1 LIELIRYL
9 LGKGV
14 HVDLAVPHREKDS
27 QTITSSFDRDLFRLI
42 RIRVNERPSGLVEE
56 FSRLPLFGRLFSGL
70 LNKNWQQ
77 ATAAALDQFSQA
89 LKEQLRRSHY
99 DIAFAVDATGLYVF
113 EQSGIDAS
121 MLANI
126 SFEILKADV
135 DDAGMLPLRLKD
147 TEKKM
152 LKEKV
157 QWVLIQ
163 DEGRKLALQKSLGIT
178 IPNHLFLPNSVS
190 GKSKGSIETNYFHK
204 LFDLDE
210 ETRIVLSAGMI
221 SEAVCSLDIAKEIGR
236 WSPRVKVK
244 CVFHERLEIPEDRG
258 YHEKVKEA
266 GNGNVLLS
274 LKPVPYDEL
283 DKVFASADIGLAIY
297 NKSYGE
303 NFSTIGSASG
313 KLFQYIKHGVP
324 VIVSNLPGLA
334 DLVEE
339 YEMGIAVGSPSE
351 IPRAIEKILE
361 DRPRF
366 SRNARKAFEENLNMD
381 IHLDRVYQSLFA
393 EAC

>member
-1 LIELIRYL
+1 
-9 LGKGV
+9 
-14 HVDLAVPHREKDS
+14 
-27 QTITSSFDRDLFRLI
+27 
-42 RIRVNERPSGLVEE
+42 
-56 FSRLPLFGRLFSGL
+56 
-70 LNKNWQQ
+70 
-77 ATAAALDQFSQA
+77 
-89 LKEQLRRSHY
+89 
-99 DIAFAVDATGLYVF
+99 
-113 EQSGIDAS
+113 
-121 MLANI
+121 
-126 SFEILKADV
+126 
-135 DDAGMLPLRLKD
+135 
-147 TEKKM
+147 
-152 LKEKV
+152 
-157 QWVLIQ
+157 
-163 DEGRKLALQKSLGIT
+163 
-178 IPNHLFLPNSVS
+178 
-190 GKSKGSIETNYFHK
+190 
-204 LFDLDE
+204 
-210 ETRIVLSAGMI
+210 
-221 SEAVCSLDIAKEIGR
+221 
-236 WSPRVKVK
+236 VK

-381 IHLDRVYQSLFA
+381 IHLDRVYQSLSA